1 VTEQAPRLHVA
12 TKSGKIR
19 VSAEP
24 GAQIAVEGGSLQTEQ
39 DGTRSVYVVRGS
51 GTVDVRCPEGTEV
64 IVGTSSG
71 TVELRGRVGAARIAT
86 KSGRI
91 DVAHCE
97 SVDARTA
104 SGRVEIERCDGE
116 CRIAVVSG
124 TVHVGRAGHAS
135 VSSVSGRISV
145 DDVDAADVKNVSGTI
160 ELGASATGRVA
171 VRSVSGT
178 VKISVPQDRSPATR
192 LRSVS
197 GSVRC
202 DCEQGGDGELDVKT
216 ISGTIRV
223 ACS

>member
-1 VTEQAPRLHVA
+1 MTEQAPRLHVA
-12 TKSGKIR
+12 TKSGRIR
-19 VSAEP
+19 ISAEP
-24 GAQIAVEGGSLQTEQ
+24 GAQFAVEGGSLQTEQ
-39 DGTRSVYVVRGS
+39 DGTRRVYVVRGS

-71 TVELRGRVGAARIAT
+71 AIEMRGHIGAARIAT
-86 KSGRI
+86 KSGGI
-91 DVAHCE
+91 DVAHCD

-104 SGRVEIERCDGE
+104 SGRVEIDRCDGE
-116 CRIAVVSG
+116 CRVTVVSS

-135 VSSVSGRISV
+135 VSSVSGTILV
-145 DDVDAADVKNVSGTI
+145 DDVDTADVKNVSGTI

-178 VKISVPQDRSPATR
+178 VNINVPQDRSPATR

-202 DCEQGGDGELDVKT
+202 ECPEGLDGELDVKT
-216 ISGTIRV
+216 VSGTIRV